1 MAAAA
6 AAVAATQ
13 PPRYSYT
20 NVRQDV
26 FPLDQWTITTRKGII
41 MQSKCTCK
49 SVGSHTSSTSPL
61 PPLQPLAPPPSSPI
75 QKQQQLQDQSVQGG
89 GVVGATERKME
100 VEPIELCDICRYHCL
115 LPQLHSM
122 PDMLFN
128 NNLFRLEHSSGVG
141 VEFNP
146 LDALRLVEETS
157 DPLRVAVAD
166 GWQSARADCPFA
178 KHISRPFDWTFT
190 TSYRGTL
197 LSAIKQSNSSSNTT
211 SKVVPTNTE
220 TTIPHNTT
228 DRSHEHCEAKEEDA
242 SDTNTEDSNR
252 EASTNVLI
260 ESQAETPNSDEGGAP
275 SSSSAAAAAANL
287 VQNRLSFTVEETDER
302 IDVNKLKVKE
312 EILFY
317 DDITLYEDEL
327 ADHGTA
333 QYSVKVRVMPSSLF
347 ILARYYLRIDG
358 VMARINDTRI
368 YHELRQNYIL
378 REYTNREAKLSS
390 LNLPLSTIV
399 NPSELMNHLPIIEK
413 HYEKLI
419 LPTPPPR

>member
-1 MAAAA
+1 
-6 AAVAATQ
+6 
-13 PPRYSYT
+13 
-20 NVRQDV
+20 
-26 FPLDQWTITTRKGII
+26 
-41 MQSKCTCK
+41 MQSKCTCR
-49 SVGSHTSSTSPL
+49 SVESQT
-61 PPLQPLAPPPSSPI
+61 PPQPQPPSHPP
-75 QKQQQLQDQSVQGG
+75 QQLVQ
-89 GVVGATERKME
+89 TTSDRKVE
-100 VEPIELCDICRYHCL
+100 KEPIELCDLCRYHSL

-157 DPLRVAVAD
+157 DPLKVAVAD

-190 TSYRGTL
+190 TNYRGTL
-197 LSAIKQSNSSSNTT
+197 LSAIKRAKSPTMASKEDTHPIQHETNNRSRDNYGGQEEDLLKSTT
-211 SKVVPTNTE
+211 KLKVTDPGEPTNVQDQGQKTAVLSRDE
-220 TTIPHNTT
+220 
-228 DRSHEHCEAKEEDA
+228 EAVPPIDA
-242 SDTNTEDSNR
+242 
-252 EASTNVLI
+252 
-260 ESQAETPNSDEGGAP
+260 
-275 SSSSAAAAAANL
+275 
-287 VQNRLSFTVEETDER
+287 VQGRLSLLVEETNER

-368 YHELRQNYIL
+368 YHDLKQNYVL

-390 LNLPLSTIV
+390 LKLPMSTIV
-399 NPSELMNHLPIIEK
+399 NPSELMNHLPLIEK
-413 HYEKLI
+413 RCEKLI
-419 LPTPPPR
+419 LPKAASK